1 MESEY
6 MSFSTEVKNELC
18 SVSMSRACCTRAEAY
33 GALLHA
39 SVFSH
44 KEIRLSAE
52 NAVVVRR
59 LQALLQRAFFVDSE
73 AESCGRKQQ
82 LIINDA
88 SRIGR
93 IFDALGYDRK
103 NHITYHLNRNVL
115 EEDCCIAAFLR
126 GAFLMAGTVA
136 GPDKKSHLEL
146 KSTHQSLTGEE
157 TSLMLDLGL
166 APKQARR
173 ASAQLLYFKD
183 SASVEDFLTRIG
195 APHAA
200 MELMQAKVEKNLRNT
215 INRQVNCETANLVK
229 AADASARQIAA
240 IKSVLREGGEEAFP
254 DNLRETVR
262 LRLSYPTDSLTELAR
277 RFDPPISKP
286 GLSHRLK
293 KITEFA
299 AKEN

>member
-1 MESEY
+1 

-18 SVSMSRACCTRAEAY
+18 RVSMQRACCTRAEAY

-39 SVFSH
+39 TVFSH
-44 KEIRLSAE
+44 REIRLSTE
-52 NAVVVRR
+52 NAVVARR
-59 LQALLQRAFFVDSE
+59 LQALLQRAFFVVCE
-73 AESCGRKQQ
+73 PQRQGRKYQIVLEQ
-82 LIINDA
+82 PA
-88 SRIGR
+88 QIGR
-93 IFDALGYDRK
+93 IFDVLGYDRK
-103 NHITYHLNRNVL
+103 SHITYHLNRNEL
-115 EEDCCIAAFLR
+115 EEECCLASFLR

-146 KSTHQSLTGEE
+146 KSGHQSLAGEE
-157 TSLMLDLGL
+157 TSLLLDLGL
-166 APKQARR
+166 SPKQAHRGGTC
-173 ASAQLLYFKD
+173 LLYFKD

-200 MELMQAKVEKNLRNT
+200 MALMEAKVEKNLRNT

-229 AADASARQIAA
+229 TADAAARQIAA
-240 IKSVLREGGEEAFP
+240 IRAVLDTHGEEAFP
-254 DNLRETVR
+254 ENLRETVH
-262 LRLSYPTDSLTELAR
+262 LRLAHPTDTLAELAQ

-299 AKEN
+299 SKED

>member
-88 SRIGR
+88 PRIGR

-166 APKQARR
+166 APKQA
-173 ASAQLLYFKD
+173 
-183 SASVEDFLTRIG
+183 TRIG

>member
-1 MESEY
+1 

-18 SVSMSRACCTRAEAY
+18 RVSMQRECCTRAEAY
-33 GALLHA
+33 GAMLHA
-39 SVFSH
+39 SAFSH
-44 KEIRLSAE
+44 KEIRLSTE
-52 NAVVVRR
+52 NAAVARR
-59 LQALLQRAFFVDSE
+59 LQALLQRAFFIDCAPE
-73 AESCGRKQQ
+73 RAGRKLVFALTEPMQ
-82 LIINDA
+82 
-88 SRIGR
+88 IGR
-93 IFDALGYDRK
+93 VFDALGYDRK
-103 NHITYHLNRNVL
+103 SHIAYHINRNVL

-146 KSTHQSLTGEE
+146 KSTHQSLAGEE

>member
-1 MESEY
+1 MT
-6 MSFSTEVKNELC
+6 FSTEVKNELC
-18 SVSMSRACCTRAEAY
+18 RVSMQRACCTRAEAY

-44 KEIRLSAE
+44 REIRLSTE
-52 NAVVVRR
+52 NAAVARR
-59 LQALLQRAFFVDSE
+59 LQALLQRAFFVVCE
-73 AESCGRKQQ
+73 PQKNGRKLQ
-82 LIINDA
+82 LSMTGSAQIA
-88 SRIGR
+88 R
-93 IFDALGYDRK
+93 IFDALGYDHK
-103 NHITYHLNRNVL
+103 SHITYHLNRNVL
-115 EEDCCIAAFLR
+115 EEECCIASFLR

-146 KSTHQSLTGEE
+146 KSGHQSLAGEE
-157 TSLMLDLGL
+157 TSLLLDLGL
-166 APKQARR
+166 SPKLAHRGGTC
-173 ASAQLLYFKD
+173 LLYFKD

-200 MELMQAKVEKNLRNT
+200 MALMEAKVEKNLRNT

-229 AADASARQIAA
+229 TADAAARQIAA
-240 IKSVLREGGEEAFP
+240 IRAVLDTRGEEAFP
-254 DNLRETVR
+254 ENLRETVH
-262 LRLSYPTDSLTELAR
+262 LRLAYPTDTLAELAQ

-299 AKEN
+299 SKED

>member
-1 MESEY
+1 

-18 SVSMSRACCTRAEAY
+18 RVSMQRACCTRAEAY

-39 SVFSH
+39 TVFSH
-44 KEIRLSAE
+44 REIRLSTE
-52 NAVVVRR
+52 NAVVARR
-59 LQALLQRAFFVDSE
+59 LQALLQRAFFVVCE
-73 AESCGRKQQ
+73 PQQQGRKYQIVLEQ
-82 LIINDA
+82 PTQ
-88 SRIGR
+88 IGR
-93 IFDALGYDRK
+93 IFDVLGYDRK
-103 NHITYHLNRNVL
+103 SHITYHLNRNEL
-115 EEDCCIAAFLR
+115 EEECCLASFLR

-146 KSTHQSLTGEE
+146 KSGHQSLAGEE
-157 TSLMLDLGL
+157 NSLLLDLGL
-166 APKQARR
+166 SPKLAHRGGTC
-173 ASAQLLYFKD
+173 LLYFKD

-200 MELMQAKVEKNLRNT
+200 MALMGAKVEKNLRNT

-229 AADASARQIAA
+229 TADAAARQIAA
-240 IKSVLREGGEEAFP
+240 IRAVLDTRGEEAFP
-254 DNLRETVR
+254 ENLRETVH
-262 LRLSYPTDSLTELAR
+262 LRLAYPTDTLAELAQ

-299 AKEN
+299 SKED

>member
-1 MESEY
+1 

-18 SVSMSRACCTRAEAY
+18 RVSMQRACCTRAEAY

-39 SVFSH
+39 TVFSH
-44 KEIRLSAE
+44 REIRLSTE
-52 NAVVVRR
+52 NAVVARR
-59 LQALLQRAFFVDSE
+59 LQALLQRAFFVVCE
-73 AESCGRKQQ
+73 PQQQGRKYQIVLEQ
-82 LIINDA
+82 PA
-88 SRIGR
+88 QIGR
-93 IFDALGYDRK
+93 IFDVLGYDRK
-103 NHITYHLNRNVL
+103 SHITYHLNRNEL
-115 EEDCCIAAFLR
+115 EEECCLASFLR

-146 KSTHQSLTGEE
+146 KSGHQSLAGEE
-157 TSLMLDLGL
+157 TSLLLDLGL
-166 APKQARR
+166 SPKLAHRGGTC
-173 ASAQLLYFKD
+173 LLYFKD

-200 MELMQAKVEKNLRNT
+200 MALMEAKVEKNLRNT

-229 AADASARQIAA
+229 TADAAARQIAA
-240 IKSVLREGGEEAFP
+240 IRAVLDTRGEEAFP
-254 DNLRETVR
+254 ENMRETVH
-262 LRLSYPTDSLTELAR
+262 LRLAYPTDTLAELAQ

-299 AKEN
+299 SKED

>member
-1 MESEY
+1 

-82 LIINDA
+82 LIINDPP
-88 SRIGR
+88 RIGR

-195 APHAA
+195 APHD
-200 MELMQAKVEKNLRNT
+200 QPSGQLRDGEP
-215 INRQVNCETANLVK
+215 RQGGGCVR
-229 AADASARQIAA
+229 AADRRDQKRAARGRGGGLPGQSPRDRASAAFLPDRQPDRAGAA
-240 IKSVLREGGEEAFP
+240 VRSADLQAGTEPQAEKDNRICCKGELNGTICPSAC
-254 DNLRETVR
+254 
-262 LRLSYPTDSLTELAR
+262 A
-277 RFDPPISKP
+277 
-286 GLSHRLK
+286 
-293 KITEFA
+293 
-299 AKEN
+299 

>member
-1 MESEY
+1 

-18 SVSMSRACCTRAEAY
+18 GISMNRACCTRAEAY

-44 KEIRLSAE
+44 REIRLSAE

-59 LQALLQRAFFVDSE
+59 LQALLQRAFFVESE
-73 AESCGRKQQ
+73 AEKCGRKQQ
-82 LIINDA
+82 IVIDDA

-103 NHITYHLNRNVL
+103 SHITYHLNRHVM

-146 KSTHQSLTGEE
+146 KSTHQSLVGEE

-166 APKQARR
+166 SPKQAKR
-173 ASAQLLYFKD
+173 ANALL
-183 SASVEDFLTRIG
+183 L
-195 APHAA
+195 
-200 MELMQAKVEKNLRNT
+200 
-215 INRQVNCETANLVK
+215 
-229 AADASARQIAA
+229 
-240 IKSVLREGGEEAFP
+240 
-254 DNLRETVR
+254 
-262 LRLSYPTDSLTELAR
+262 
-277 RFDPPISKP
+277 
-286 GLSHRLK
+286 
-293 KITEFA
+293 
-299 AKEN
+299 